1 MRALKKSR
9 ILKGCLRH
17 LHHQRNRLS
26 HRGAANIIVTMTR
39 TILILGSSM
48 AGLGVAHR
56 LLKYTVPNEKDLKV
70 IIVSKVK
77 LPFFFFFFFFSPHQ
91 SHFY

>member
-1 MRALKKSR
+1 
-9 ILKGCLRH
+9 
-17 LHHQRNRLS
+17 
-26 HRGAANIIVTMTR
+26 
-39 TILILGSSM
+39 M